1 MILIYLSGQR
11 RLYRAFSPV
20 LLQEFL
26 REYRE
31 TYATMNRISG
41 TALFF
46 ARDVQRIPPYVA
58 RTMFV
63 NNILYQD
70 NILVSIVVEDAP
82 FGVTSDFKRNLAE
95 GLRTFEIRHGYLELV
110 DIVPILRDHGIHE
123 KAIFYGLEEIVSDAA
138 RLADLRP
145 DQAAR
150 PDLRPVLPAA
160 GRSRPRGLDP
170 DRDVI
175 AECRGP
181 ERRRRG
187 LQSLKCPDGG

>member
-1 MILIYLSGQR
+1 
-11 RLYRAFSPV
+11 
-20 LLQEFL
+20 
-26 REYRE
+26 
-31 TYATMNRISG
+31 MNRISG

-70 NILVSIVVEDAP
+70 NILVSIVVQDAP

-123 KAIFYGLEEIVSDAA
+123 KAIFYGLEEIATTGS
-138 RLADLRP
+138 
-145 DQAAR
+145 
-150 PDLRPVLPAA
+150 
-160 GRSRPRGLDP
+160 S
-170 DRDVI
+170 
-175 AECRGP
+175 
-181 ERRRRG
+181 
-187 LQSLKCPDGG
+187 GGSSP